1 MKLNCKIAEILKQHE
16 GGEEFFD
23 ALDVMVR
30 GDMDILHTF
39 LNFVYSELEHT
50 REYSLILSGQ
60 FGNAVMSIYGVK
72 LFDDFSD
79 VILVE
84 GGLRSGKT
92 PIIFRQNF
100 INNKFIMLD
109 DSLYSGTT
117 RDSIERSLKMVDSQA
132 GIVKTFVIY
141 DGSKIKKN
149 NLYSIFRYYDHYK
162 ANK

>member
-1 MKLNCKIAEILKQHE
+1 MNRLNEKIAEILRQHPE
-16 GGEEFFD
+16 GEPFFD
-23 ALDVMVR
+23 ALDAMVR

-60 FGNAVMSIYGVK
+60 FGNAIMSIYGVK

-84 GGLRSGKT
+84 GVLRSGKT
-92 PIIFRQNF
+92 PTIFRQNF
-100 INNKFIMLD
+100 TKTKFILLD
-109 DSLYSGTT
+109 DSFYSGTT
-117 RDSIERSLKMVDSQA
+117 KDAIERSLKMVDSQA
-132 GIVKTFVIY
+132 KIVKTFVIY

-149 NLYSIFRYYDHYK
+149 NLYSMFRYYDHYK
-162 ANK
+162 

>member
-1 MKLNCKIAEILKQHE
+1 MKLNYKIAEILKQHE

-23 ALDVMVR
+23 ALDAMVR

-60 FGNAVMSIYGVK
+60 FGNAIMSIYGVK

-84 GGLRSGKT
+84 GGLRSGKIPT
-92 PIIFRQNF
+92 IFRQNF
-100 INNKFIMLD
+100 TKTKFILLD
-109 DSLYSGTT
+109 DSFYSGTT
-117 RDSIERSLKMVDSQA
+117 KDAIERSLKMVDSQA

-149 NLYSIFRYYDHYK
+149 NLYSMFRYYYHYK
-162 ANK
+162 